1 MEEHMQ
7 LANVSD
13 EAVKAKTGHDWTEWL
28 EILDAAGAKE
38 MTHKAIVAILTEK
51 HAVSDWWCQ
60 MVTVGYE
67 QARGLREKYEK
78 LDGYEGSAS
87 KTISRPISVVYNAWI
102 DESIRKVWFGD
113 QEIQIKKS
121 TPDRSIRIA
130 WLENQSSV
138 DVQFYTRGEEKS
150 QVTINH
156 GKLNNQ
162 DEVNQIRQYWGE
174 ALARLKAL
182 LEKG

>member
-1 MEEHMQ
+1 MQ

-28 EILDAAGAKE
+28 GILDAAGAKE
-38 MTHKAIVAILTEK
+38 MTHKAIVAILVEK
-51 HAVSDWWCQ
+51 HAVPDWWCQ

-67 QARGLREKYEK
+67 QARGLREKYQK

-87 KTISRPISVVYNAWI
+87 KMISRPVSVVYAAWV
-102 DESIRKVWFGD
+102 DDSIRKQWIPGK
-113 QEIQIKKS
+113 EILIKKA
-121 TPDRSIRIA
+121 TTDRSLRIT

-138 DVQFYTRGEEKS
+138 DVLFYPRGEEKS

-156 GKLNNQ
+156 GKLTNQ

-174 ALARLKAL
+174 ALVRLKEL
-182 LEKG
+182 LENS